1 MHIFDDYKSAEKFL
15 KKTVFAENNGR
26 PKNATWCI
34 IPAGGSGK
42 RFKSKIPKQYIHLNG
57 ITILERSVA
66 SLLKFPKTG
75 SLTCIILIV
84 SREDKYCEFLK
95 FTKSSNDLNKSV
107 PIIALRCGG
116 STRGESVYAG
126 VKFLKNI
133 ASMNDWIVVHDAVR
147 PFVSQVAL
155 ERLWNI
161 GSEEPDGAILAIP
174 VSDTLKLGLVE
185 KEQNGPTSV
194 YIKKTENREN
204 YWLAQTPQMF
214 KLELL
219 SDVFQGQAFPFT
231 DEASAVESIGKTP
244 RLIQGE
250 RKNIKITTPDD
261 LEIAE
266 YWQLKEEGVTT
277 GNNMLIG
284 QGFDIHKFGNEG
296 KFVILGGVKIPHCAS
311 LLGHSDADVLIH
323 AICDAILG
331 AAGLGDIGDW
341 FPDNEP
347 RYKGVDSREILKKII
362 SAINTRKLVVHQI
375 DATVICEKPKISPHK
390 EKIKQSL
397 KTETNCSFVNIKAT
411 TTEGLGSIG
420 RKEGIAAMAS
430 VSLLCK

>member
-15 KKTVFAENNGR
+15 KKTSFAENNGR
-26 PKNATWCI
+26 SKNSTWCI

-42 RFKSKIPKQYIHLNG
+42 RFKSNIPKQYTNLNG
-57 ITILERSVA
+57 ITLLERSVA
-66 SLLKFPKTG
+66 SLLKFPDRA
-75 SLTCIILIV
+75 SLACIILIV

-95 FTKSSNDLNKSV
+95 FARSSCDLNNGV

-116 STRGESVYAG
+116 STRGESVYSG

-133 ASMNDWIVVHDAVR
+133 ASVNDWVVVHDAVR

-155 ERLWNI
+155 ERLWDI
-161 GSEEPDGAILAIP
+161 GSEEPDGAILATP
-174 VSDTLKLGLVE
+174 VSDTLKQGLVD
-185 KEQNGPTSV
+185 KEHNGPTSV

-219 SDVFQGQAFPFT
+219 LDVFRGQTFSFT
-231 DEASAVESIGKTP
+231 DEASAVESLGKKP

-266 YWQLKEEGVTT
+266 NWQLKEEGVKT
-277 GNNMLIG
+277 GHTMRIG
-284 QGFDIHKFGNEG
+284 QGFDVHKFSNEG
-296 KFVILGGVKIPHCAS
+296 KFVILGGVKIQHSAG

-331 AAGLGDIGDW
+331 AAGLGDIGEW

-347 RYKGVDSREILKKII
+347 KYAGVDSRKILKK
-362 SAINTRKLVVHQI
+362 N
-375 DATVICEKPKISPHK
+375 
-390 EKIKQSL
+390 
-397 KTETNCSFVNIKAT
+397 SFSNKNQ
-411 TTEGLGSIG
+411 GLS
-420 RKEGIAAMAS
+420 
-430 VSLLCK
+430 CPPN

>member
-15 KKTVFAENNGR
+15 KKTLFANDNGG

-66 SLLKFPKTG
+66 SLLKFPKRA
-75 SLTCIILIV
+75 SLACIVLVV

-95 FTKSSNDLNKSV
+95 FAKSPSDLNKSV

-116 STRGESVYAG
+116 STRGESVHAG
-126 VKFLKNI
+126 VNFLKNI
-133 ASMNDWIVVHDAVR
+133 ASINDWIVVHDAVR

-155 ERLWNI
+155 ERLWDI
-161 GSEEPDGAILAIP
+161 GSEEPDGAILAMP
-174 VSDTLKLGLVE
+174 VSDTLKLGLVD
-185 KEQNGPTSV
+185 KEQNDPSSV
-194 YIKKTENREN
+194 YIKKTESREN

-219 SDVFQGQAFPFT
+219 INISQGNTFSFT
-231 DEASAVESIGKTP
+231 DEASAVEGLGKTP

-266 YWQLKEEGVTT
+266 NWLLKEEGVTA
-277 GNNMLIG
+277 GHSMRIG
-284 QGFDIHKFGNEG
+284 QGFDVHKFGNEG
-296 KFVILGGVKIPHCAS
+296 KFVILGGVKIPHCTS
-311 LLGHSDADVLIH
+311 LLGHSDADVLMH

-331 AAGLGDIGDW
+331 AAGLGDIGEW

-347 RYKGVDSREILKKII
+347 KYKGVDSREILKKII
-362 SAINTRKLVVHQI
+362 SFIKTKGLVVHQI
-375 DATVICEKPKISPHK
+375 DATVICEEPKITPHK
-390 EKIKQSL
+390 EKMKEILTKD
-397 KTETNCSFVNIKAT
+397 TNCSFVNIKAT
-411 TTEGLGSIG
+411 TTERLGSIG
-420 RKEGIAAMAS
+420 KKEGIAAMAL
-430 VSLLCK
+430 VSLLCD

>member
-15 KKTVFAENNGR
+15 KKTLLAENNGG

-42 RFKSKIPKQYIHLNG
+42 RFKSNIPKQYIYFNG
-57 ITILERSVA
+57 MTIIEKSVV
-66 SLLKFPKTG
+66 SLLKFPDRA

-84 SREDKYCEFLK
+84 SRNDKYCEFLK
-95 FTKSSNDLNKSV
+95 FGNSSSDLNNGV

-126 VKFLKNI
+126 VNFLKNI
-133 ASMNDWIVVHDAVR
+133 ASIDDWVVVHDAVR
-147 PFVSQVAL
+147 PFVSQEAL
-155 ERLWNI
+155 ERLWDI

-174 VSDTLKLGLVE
+174 VSDTLKLGLV
-185 KEQNGPTSV
+185 KKGQNKSTSN
-194 YIKKTENREN
+194 YIKKTENREK

-214 KLELL
+214 RLELL
-219 SDVFQGQAFPFT
+219 LDAFQGKMALFT
-231 DEASAVESIGKTP
+231 DEASAVESLGKTP
-244 RLIQGE
+244 RLIQGD

-266 YWQLKEEGVTT
+266 NWQLKEEGVTRGYT
-277 GNNMLIG
+277 MRIG
-284 QGFDIHKFGNEG
+284 QGFDVHKFAKEG
-296 KFVILGGVKIPHCAS
+296 KFVILGGVKIQHSSS

-331 AAGLGDIGDW
+331 AAGLGDIGEL

-347 RYKGVDSREILKKII
+347 RYKGVDSRKILKKII
-362 SAINTRKLVVHQI
+362 SVIKTKGLAVHQI
-375 DATVICEKPKISPHK
+375 DATVICEEPKITPHK
-390 EKIKQSL
+390 EKMKEILTS
-397 KTETNCSFVNIKAT
+397 ETNCSLVNIKAT
-411 TTEGLGSIG
+411 TTERLGSIG

-430 VSLLCK
+430 VTLLCK

>member
-15 KKTVFAENNGR
+15 KKTSFAENNGR
-26 PKNATWCI
+26 SKNSTWCI

-42 RFKSKIPKQYIHLNG
+42 RFKSNIPKQYTNLNG
-57 ITILERSVA
+57 ITLLERSVA
-66 SLLKFPKTG
+66 SLLKFPDRA
-75 SLTCIILIV
+75 SLACIILIV

-95 FTKSSNDLNKSV
+95 FARSSCDLNNGV

-116 STRGESVYAG
+116 STRGESVYSG

-133 ASMNDWIVVHDAVR
+133 ASVNDWVVVHDAVR

-155 ERLWNI
+155 ERLWDI
-161 GSEEPDGAILAIP
+161 GSEEPDGAILATP
-174 VSDTLKLGLVE
+174 VSDTLKQGLVD
-185 KEQNGPTSV
+185 KEHNGPTSV

-219 SDVFQGQAFPFT
+219 LDVFQGQTFSFT
-231 DEASAVESIGKTP
+231 DEASAVESLGKKP

-261 LEIAE
+261 MEIAE
-266 YWQLKEEGVTT
+266 NWQLKEDGVKTRHT
-277 GNNMLIG
+277 MRIG
-284 QGFDIHKFGNEG
+284 QGFDVHKFSDEG
-296 KFVILGGVKIPHCAS
+296 KFVILGGVKIQHSAG

-331 AAGLGDIGDW
+331 AAGLGDIGEW
-341 FPDNEP
+341 FPDNESK
-347 RYKGVDSREILKKII
+347 YKGIDSRKILKKIV
-362 SAINTRKLVVHQI
+362 SAIKTRGLVVHQI
-375 DATVICEKPKISPHK
+375 DATVICEEPRITPHK
-390 EKIKQSL
+390 EKMKEIL
-397 KTETNCSFVNIKAT
+397 TAETNCSYVNIKAT
-411 TTEGLGSIG
+411 TTERLGSIG

-430 VSLLCK
+430 VSLLCM

>member
-15 KKTVFAENNGR
+15 KKTSFAENNGR
-26 PKNATWCI
+26 SKNSTWCI

-42 RFKSKIPKQYIHLNG
+42 RFKSNIPKQYTNLNG
-57 ITILERSVA
+57 ITLLERSVA
-66 SLLKFPKTG
+66 SLLKFPDRA
-75 SLTCIILIV
+75 SLACIILIV

-95 FTKSSNDLNKSV
+95 FARSSCDLNNGV

-116 STRGESVYAG
+116 STRGESVYSG

-133 ASMNDWIVVHDAVR
+133 ASVNDWVVVHDAVR

-155 ERLWNI
+155 ERLWDI

-174 VSDTLKLGLVE
+174 VSDTLKLGLVD
-185 KEQNGPTSV
+185 KEHSDPTSIYV
-194 YIKKTENREN
+194 KKTENREN

-219 SDVFQGQAFPFT
+219 LDVFQGQTFSFT
-231 DEASAVESIGKTP
+231 DEASAVESLGKKP

-261 LEIAE
+261 MEIAE
-266 YWQLKEEGVTT
+266 NWQLKEDGVKTRHT
-277 GNNMLIG
+277 MRIG
-284 QGFDIHKFGNEG
+284 QGFDVHKFSDEG
-296 KFVILGGVKIPHCAS
+296 KFVILGGVKIQHSAG

-331 AAGLGDIGDW
+331 AAGLGDIGEW
-341 FPDNEP
+341 FPDNESK
-347 RYKGVDSREILKKII
+347 YKGIDSRKILKKIV
-362 SAINTRKLVVHQI
+362 SAIKTRGLVVHQI
-375 DATVICEKPKISPHK
+375 DATVICEEPRITPHK
-390 EKIKQSL
+390 EKMKEIL
-397 KTETNCSFVNIKAT
+397 TAETNCSYVNIKAT
-411 TTEGLGSIG
+411 TTERLGSIG

-430 VSLLCK
+430 VSLLCM

>member
-15 KKTVFAENNGR
+15 KKTLFAENNGR

-42 RFKSKIPKQYIHLNG
+42 RFKSNIPKQYIYFNG
-57 ITILERSVA
+57 MTIIERSVVSLFKFPDRA
-66 SLLKFPKTG
+66 SLA
-75 SLTCIILIV
+75 CIILIV
-84 SREDKYCEFLK
+84 SRNDKYCESLK
-95 FTKSSNDLNKSV
+95 FGKSSSGLNNGV

-126 VKFLKNI
+126 VNFLKNI
-133 ASMNDWIVVHDAVR
+133 ASIDDQIVVHDAVR
-147 PFVSQVAL
+147 PFVSQEAL
-155 ERLWNI
+155 ERLWDI

-174 VSDTLKLGLVE
+174 VSDTLKLALVQ
-185 KEQNGPTSV
+185 KGQNDSTNV

-214 KLELL
+214 RLELL
-219 SDVFQGQAFPFT
+219 LDVFQGKTFLFS
-231 DEASAVESIGKTP
+231 DEASAVESLGKTP
-244 RLIQGE
+244 RLIPGE

-266 YWQLKEEGVTT
+266 KWQLKEEGVTGGHT
-277 GNNMLIG
+277 MLIG
-284 QGFDIHKFGNEG
+284 QGFDVHKFANEG
-296 KFVILGGVKIPHCAS
+296 QFVILGGVKIPHRAS

-331 AAGLGDIGDW
+331 AAGLGDIGEW

-347 RYKGVDSREILKKII
+347 KYKGINSRKILKKII
-362 SAINTRKLVVHQI
+362 SDLNAKGLVVHQI
-375 DATVICEKPKISPHK
+375 DATVICEEPKITPYK
-390 EKIKQSL
+390 EKMKEIL
-397 KTETNCSFVNIKAT
+397 TMETNCSFVNIKAT
-411 TTEGLGSIG
+411 TVERLGSIG

-430 VSLLCK
+430 VSLLSM

>member
-15 KKTVFAENNGR
+15 KKTLFPENNGEL
-26 PKNATWCI
+26 KNATWGI

-42 RFKSKIPKQYIHLNG
+42 RFKSNIPKQYIHLNG
-57 ITILERSVA
+57 MTLLERSVA
-66 SLLKFPKTG
+66 SLLKFPERA
-75 SLTCIILIV
+75 SLVCIILIV
-84 SREDKYCEFLK
+84 SRNDKYCEFLK
-95 FTKSSNDLNKSV
+95 FAKSSSGFNNGV

-116 STRGESVYAG
+116 STRGESVCAG
-126 VKFLKNI
+126 VNFLKNI
-133 ASMNDWIVVHDAVR
+133 ASMDDWIVVHDAVR

-155 ERLWNI
+155 ERLWDI

-174 VSDTLKLGLVE
+174 VSDTLKLALAKKG
-185 KEQNGPTSV
+185 QNNSTSD

-214 KLELL
+214 KLGLL
-219 SDVFQGQAFPFT
+219 LDVFRGQTYSFT
-231 DEASAVESIGKTP
+231 DEASAVENLGKTP

-266 YWQLKEEGVTT
+266 NWQLKEEGVAKGHT
-277 GNNMLIG
+277 MLIG
-284 QGFDIHKFGNEG
+284 QGFDVHKFGNEG
-296 KFVILGGVKIPHCAS
+296 EFVVLGGVKIPHSAS

-331 AAGLGDIGDW
+331 AAGLGDIGEW
-341 FPDNEP
+341 FSDNEP
-347 RYKGVDSREILKKII
+347 RYKGIDSRKILKKII
-362 SAINTRKLVVHQI
+362 LAVKTKDLVVYQI
-375 DATVICEKPKISPHK
+375 DATVICEEPKITPHK
-390 EKIKQSL
+390 EKMKEIL
-397 KTETNCSFVNIKAT
+397 TMETNCSFINIKAT
-411 TTEGLGSIG
+411 TVERLGSIG

-430 VSLLCK
+430 VSLLRK

>member
-15 KKTVFAENNGR
+15 KKTSFAENNGR
-26 PKNATWCI
+26 SKNSTWCI

-42 RFKSKIPKQYIHLNG
+42 RFKSNIPKQYTNLNG
-57 ITILERSVA
+57 ITLLERSVA
-66 SLLKFPKTG
+66 SLLKFPDRA
-75 SLTCIILIV
+75 SLACIILIV

-95 FTKSSNDLNKSV
+95 FARSSCDLNNGV

-116 STRGESVYAG
+116 STRGESVYSG

-133 ASMNDWIVVHDAVR
+133 ASVNDWVVVHDAVR
-147 PFVSQVAL
+147 PFVSKVAL
-155 ERLWNI
+155 ERLWDI
-161 GSEEPDGAILAIP
+161 GSEEPDGAILATP
-174 VSDTLKLGLVE
+174 VSDTLKQGLVD
-185 KEQNGPTSV
+185 KEHNGPTSV

-219 SDVFQGQAFPFT
+219 LDVFQGQTFSFT
-231 DEASAVESIGKTP
+231 DEASAVESLGKKP

-261 LEIAE
+261 MEIAE
-266 YWQLKEEGVTT
+266 NWQLKEDGVKTRHT
-277 GNNMLIG
+277 MRIG
-284 QGFDIHKFGNEG
+284 QGFDVHKFSDEG
-296 KFVILGGVKIPHCAS
+296 KFVILGGVKIQHSAG

-331 AAGLGDIGDW
+331 AAGLGDIGEW
-341 FPDNEP
+341 FPDNESK
-347 RYKGVDSREILKKII
+347 YKGIDSRKILKKIV
-362 SAINTRKLVVHQI
+362 SAIKTRGLVVHQI
-375 DATVICEKPKISPHK
+375 DATVICEEPRITPHK
-390 EKIKQSL
+390 EKMKEIL
-397 KTETNCSFVNIKAT
+397 TAETNCSYVNIKAT
-411 TTEGLGSIG
+411 TTERLGSIG

-430 VSLLCK
+430 VSLLCM

>member
-15 KKTVFAENNGR
+15 KKTLFADNKVGQ
-26 PKNATWCI
+26 KKATWCI

-42 RFKSKIPKQYIHLNG
+42 RFKSNIPKQYIHLNG

-66 SLLKFPKTG
+66 SLLKFPKRAA
-75 SLTCIILIV
+75 LACIILIV

-95 FTKSSNDLNKSV
+95 FANSPSDLNKGV

-126 VKFLKNI
+126 VNFLKNI

-147 PFVSQVAL
+147 PCVSRIAL
-155 ERLWNI
+155 ERLWDI
-161 GSEEPDGAILAIP
+161 GSKEPDGAILAMP
-174 VSDTLKLGLVE
+174 VSDTLKLGLAD
-185 KEQNGPTSV
+185 KEQNDPTSV
-194 YIKKTENREN
+194 YIKKTENREY

-214 KLELL
+214 KVELL
-219 SDVFQGQAFPFT
+219 LDVFQGKTFSFT
-231 DEASAVESIGKTP
+231 DEASAVESIGKKP

-266 YWQLKEEGVTT
+266 NWQLKEEGVTA
-277 GNNMLIG
+277 GHNMRIG
-284 QGFDIHKFGNEG
+284 QGFDVHKFGNEG
-296 KFVILGGVKIPHCAS
+296 KFVILGGVKIPHFAS

-331 AAGLGDIGDW
+331 AAGLGDIGEW

-347 RYKGVDSREILKKII
+347 KYKGVDSREILKKII
-362 SAINTRKLVVHQI
+362 SSIKTRGLAVHQI
-375 DATVICEKPKISPHK
+375 DATVICEEPKITPHK
-390 EKIKQSL
+390 EKMKEIL
-397 KTETNCSFVNIKAT
+397 TTDTNCSFVNIKAT
-411 TTEGLGSIG
+411 TTERLGSIG

-430 VSLLCK
+430 VSLLSK